1 MTTDKKEDL
10 INPIEINVE
19 NNPTED
25 GLNNNDPDA
34 ILKGGDNEEGLPS
47 VQEKKTYKKED
58 DDELDNEEIE
68 SPKPE
73 IESPEP
79 KIESP
84 EPDIKNPDTETII
97 KKIEGE
103 EHGGDKVDIV
113 FPNKKT
119 IDTNSTQPKDEY
131 LEN

>member
-1 MTTDKKEDL
+1 MTTDKKEEL
-10 INPIEINVE
+10 INPIETNLE

-25 GLNNNDPDA
+25 GLNNNDADA
-34 ILKGGDNEEGLPS
+34 ILEGGDNEEGLPS
-47 VQEKKTYKKED
+47 VQEKKPYKKDD
-58 DDELDNEEIE
+58 DDEPDNEEIE

-79 KIESP
+79 EIESP

-97 KKIEGE
+97 KKIEGG
-103 EHGGDKVDIV
+103 EHAGDKVDID
-113 FPNKKT
+113 FPKVETADSKKT
-119 IDTNSTQPKDEY
+119 QPTDEY